1 MLTAFLNEA
10 TAIDFVSF
18 QSIVVY
24 MQSIN
29 ICTTMNRPSPSK
41 SRPHH
46 AGVPMLYINAD
57 NSLRCIDC
65 VAVHVPSKPP
75 FFLPFLFS

>member
-1 MLTAFLNEA
+1 
-10 TAIDFVSF
+10 
-18 QSIVVY
+18 
-24 MQSIN
+24 
-29 ICTTMNRPSPSK
+29 MNRPSPSK
-41 SRPHH
+41 SWPYH

-75 FFLPFLFS
+75 FFLPFLSS